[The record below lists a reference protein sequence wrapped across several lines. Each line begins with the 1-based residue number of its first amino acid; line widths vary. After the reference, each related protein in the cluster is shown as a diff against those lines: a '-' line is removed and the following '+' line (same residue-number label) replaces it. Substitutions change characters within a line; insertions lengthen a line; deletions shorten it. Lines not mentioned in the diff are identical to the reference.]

1 MAGSEIVPF
10 TSYALAK
17 TDIAGI
23 IETIQSN
30 IEGQPIDEFAL
41 ERIRMPGAG
50 STTWTVP
57 TLEGDVDTKALDGVI
72 VFTKLVRAYWQ
83 TSYDDGGGSDIPDCS
98 SRNSAQAFPTGEF
111 TPPAGAHPE
120 GGFACASCE
129 LAKFGSAKQGGGQ
142 ACQQKRLVFMLTKDD
157 VLPVV
162 VALAPTSLKAAGDY
176 MLRLTR
182 GGFPYWRV
190 QTRIMLEKHT
200 DPKPHAR
207 ALFTKVGDLTAE
219 EAEAIK
225 TYRGALIPA
234 FESITPQQA
243 GASDAE

>member
-1 MAGSEIVPF
+1 MAGSELVPF
-10 TSYALAK
+10 GSYAVAQ
-17 TDIAGI
+17 TDIAELT
-23 IETIQSN
+23 ETIKSN

-41 ERIRMPGAG
+41 ERIKMPGAG
-50 STTWTVP
+50 STTWSVP
-57 TLEGDVDTKALDGVI
+57 TLQGDVDTKALDGVI

-111 TPPAGAHPE
+111 TPPANPHPE

-129 LAKFGSAKQGGGQ
+129 LAKFGSGKDGRGQ

-157 VLPVV
+157 VLPIV

-190 QTRIMLEKHT
+190 QTRIKLEKHT

-207 ALFTKVGDLTAE
+207 ALFEKIGDLTPE

-225 TYRGALIPA
+225 TYRTALIPA
-234 FESITPQQA
+234 FESVSPQQA
-243 GASDAE
+243 SAAADE